1 MYRLLLLI
9 GIFAAQSAWAQRF
22 PSPPDNG
29 LYRTDV
35 VPRIDITIPADSLA
49 AIFANVS
56 SDYEYHLTIKA
67 ADKDMILLHV
77 LKALHDN
84 PDSISSRVMDLAR
97 ENNIRYDFHSF

>member
-1 MYRLLLLI
+1 MYRLLLLF

-56 SDYEYHLTIKA
+56 SDYEYHA
-67 ADKDMILLHV
+67 AFAFTAPGL
-77 LKALHDN
+77 
-84 PDSISSRVMDLAR
+84 RVNGPAD
-97 ENNIRYDFHSF
+97 